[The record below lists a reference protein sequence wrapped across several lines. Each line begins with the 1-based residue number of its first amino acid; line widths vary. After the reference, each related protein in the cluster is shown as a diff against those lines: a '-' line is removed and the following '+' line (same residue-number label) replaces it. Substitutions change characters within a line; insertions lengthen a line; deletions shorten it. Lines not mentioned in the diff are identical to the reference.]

1 MSMRIEFI
9 FSCNP
14 VWILEVATTIG
25 PRNFH
30 IQNQKRC
37 RSYQSILIC
46 WCIIT
51 YSHILLYVRS
61 TLWYCNIPRQFSKY
75 GKDVYYRDSMRAAVY
90 MCSCS
95 SRKSSVRNYTPRFA
109 AAAVNHSALAWL
121 RPCLATY
128 GYEFPIPTSFPA
140 WTGLARFFRL
150 GRRLTSR
157 SPQPCRRCRGAPSLA
172 PSPQHNR
179 RSRAYY
185 IHASQ
190 TLLSSL
196 LPFHRE
202 DDLSDIEHKRRAH
215 LFGLRSCK
223 KIQLLARMQSCTKPS
238 WRVSEL
244 PVQELTAAAASN
256 ANSPIWSAILP
267 RPT

>member
-75 GKDVYYRDSMRAAVY
+75 GKDVCYRDSMRAAVY

-109 AAAVNHSALAWL
+109 AAAV
-121 RPCLATY
+121 T
-128 GYEFPIPTSFPA
+128 